1 MLTLSHEGGKGL
13 VPIRAHPRQLCA
25 MWDICNACCG
35 LPSGSLGIPRPSEVP
50 AWCESCCH
58 SEHVE
63 AVAQSDR
70 QPPHTSGA
78 PIAVLVV
85 EDNDELRS
93 EIADLLT
100 QDGYRVLL
108 AADGMMALD
117 LLRREPAVDV
127 VLLDLWMP
135 VMDGWSFRA
144 TQRQEPGIKE
154 VPVVVLTA
162 DDSAPARSID
172 ADAFLRK
179 PFEADGLSATVRRI
193 VSERRHGRELGTEQV
208 RKALDLIAGAIGHEV
223 ANPLMSIIAWLEQH
237 RQHAGRGAPQLG
249 EGIDDVL
256 AQCWRIADSLRTLRA
271 LPFPSLDRSRV
282 VHLGPLVRA
291 VLAAP
296 RPEALRVECTVDEN
310 AAVRGDPLVFLYV
323 CTTLLHHALES
334 FPRDAAND
342 GNPEPHVKVA
352 LRRTGIDVVLEVVDR
367 GPPIP
372 PDELS
377 QVYSPDYRGRTRGW
391 SAGIRLQYVRQAVEA
406 LGGTLEIGNRSPSG
420 VVCRVFLPVA
430 AQRGSDASSDAQSPP
445 PSMK

>member
-1 MLTLSHEGGKGL
+1 
-13 VPIRAHPRQLCA
+13 
-25 MWDICNACCG
+25 MWENCNACCG
-35 LPSGSLGIPRPSEVP
+35 LPLGNLGLSANIGGARLVRILLHFRP
-50 AWCESCCH
+50 
-58 SEHVE
+58 VE

-108 AADGMMALD
+108 AADGLMALD

-193 VSERRHGRELGTEQV
+193 VSERRHGRERGTEQV
-208 RKALDLIAGAIGHEV
+208 KKALDLIAGAIGHEV

-237 RQHAGRGAPQLG
+237 RQHAGRGSRLD

-296 RPEALRVECTVDEN
+296 RPEHLRVECTVDEN
-310 AAVRGDPLVFLYV
+310 AAVRGDPLVLLYV
-323 CTTLLHHALES
+323 CTTLLHHSFEA
-334 FPRDAAND
+334 FPRDSRND
-342 GNPEPHVKVA
+342 DDPEPHVKVA
-352 LRRTGIDVVLEVVDR
+352 LRRMGRDVVLEVIDR
-367 GPPIP
+367 GPTIP
-372 PDELS
+372 SDELS
-377 QVYSPDYRGRTRGW
+377 QVFSPDYRGRTRGW
-391 SAGIRLQYVRQAVEA
+391 SAGIRLQYVRQAVET
-406 LGGTLEIGNRSPSG
+406 LGGILDIANRTPTG

-430 AQRGSDASSDAQSPP
+430 ARSSADPTVDAQSPP
-445 PSMK
+445 PSVK

>member
-1 MLTLSHEGGKGL
+1 
-13 VPIRAHPRQLCA
+13 
-25 MWDICNACCG
+25 
-35 LPSGSLGIPRPSEVP
+35 
-50 AWCESCCH
+50 
-58 SEHVE
+58 
-63 AVAQSDR
+63 
-70 QPPHTSGA
+70 
-78 PIAVLVV
+78 LVV

-108 AADGMMALD
+108 AADGLMALD

-193 VSERRHGRELGTEQV
+193 VSERRHGRERGTEEV

-237 RQHAGRGAPQLG
+237 RQHAGRGTAIE
-249 EGIDDVL
+249 EGVDDVL
-256 AQCWRIADSLRTLRA
+256 AQCWRIAESLRTLRA
-271 LPFPSLDRSRV
+271 LPFPSLERSRV

-296 RPEALRVECTVDEN
+296 RPENLRVEHAIDEH
-310 AAVRGDPLVFLYV
+310 AAVRGDPLVLLYV
-323 CTTLLHHALES
+323 CTTLLHHAMES
-334 FPRDAAND
+334 FPRDSGDD
-342 GNPEPHVKVA
+342 GSSEPHVKVG
-352 LRRTGIDVVLEVVDR
+352 LRNEGRDVVLEVVDR

-372 PDELS
+372 AEELS
-377 QVYSPDYRGRTRGW
+377 QVFSPDYRGRTRGW
-391 SAGIRLQYVRQAVEA
+391 SAGIRLQYVRQAVET
-406 LGGTLEIGNRSPSG
+406 LGGTLEIENRSPTG
-420 VVCRVFLPVA
+420 VLCRVYLPVA
-430 AQRGSDASSDAQSPP
+430 VEHSTGSFDSQSPP
-445 PSMK
+445 PSVK

>member
-1 MLTLSHEGGKGL
+1 MRGSRVVRILLL
-13 VPIRAHPRQLCA
+13 RQ
-25 MWDICNACCG
+25 
-35 LPSGSLGIPRPSEVP
+35 V
-50 AWCESCCH
+50 
-58 SEHVE
+58 VE
-63 AVAQSDR
+63 AVSQSDR

-108 AADGMMALD
+108 AADGLMALD

-179 PFEADGLSATVRRI
+179 PFEADGLSSTVRRI
-193 VSERRHGRELGTEQV
+193 VSERRLGRERGTEEV

-237 RQHAGRGAPQLG
+237 RQHAGRGAAFD

-256 AQCWRIADSLRTLRA
+256 AQCWRIAESLRTLRA

-291 VLAAP
+291 VLASP
-296 RPEALRVECTVDEN
+296 RPAHLRVDSTVDEN
-310 AAVRGDPLVFLYV
+310 AAVRGDPLVLLYV
-323 CTTLLHHALES
+323 CTTLLHHAFES
-334 FPRDAAND
+334 FPRESANND
-342 GNPEPHVKVA
+342 NAEPHVKVV
-352 LRRTGIDVVLEVVDR
+352 LRRSGPDVVLEVVDR
-367 GPPIP
+367 GPTIP
-372 PDELS
+372 SEEFS
-377 QVYSPDYRGRTRGW
+377 QVFSPDYRGRTRGW

-406 LGGTLEIGNRSPSG
+406 LGGSLEIENRSPTG
-420 VVCRVFLPVA
+420 VLCRVFLPVA
-430 AQRGSDASSDAQSPP
+430 PERSASSKVDAQSPP
-445 PSMK
+445 PSVK

>member
-1 MLTLSHEGGKGL
+1 M
-13 VPIRAHPRQLCA
+13 
-25 MWDICNACCG
+25 
-35 LPSGSLGIPRPSEVP
+35 
-50 AWCESCCH
+50 
-58 SEHVE
+58 VE

-108 AADGMMALD
+108 AADGLMALD

-144 TQRQEPGIKE
+144 AQRQEAGIKE

-193 VSERRHGRELGTEQV
+193 VSERRHGRERGTDQV

-237 RQHAGRGAPQLG
+237 RQHAGSATHPN

-271 LPFPSLDRSRV
+271 LPFPSLDRSRT
-282 VHLGPLVRA
+282 VHLGPLLRA
-291 VLAAP
+291 VLVAP
-296 RPEALRVECTVDEN
+296 RPEHLRVACTLDEN
-310 AAVRGDPLVFLYV
+310 AAVRGDPLVLLYM

-352 LRRTGIDVVLEVVDR
+352 LKRMGPDVILEVLDR

-391 SAGIRLQYVRQAVEA
+391 SAGIRLQYVRQAVET
-406 LGGTLEIGNRSPSG
+406 LGGTLEIGNRQPTG
-420 VVCRVFLPVA
+420 VLCRVYLPIA
-430 AQRGSDASSDAQSPP
+430 AKRSAEASPEAQSPP